1 MNKTKIIKTISWVLV
16 AVCMAVIFILSAQT
30 GSQSEQTSDDFI
42 GFFELNFSVDIVRTA
57 AHCLEFAGLAV
68 LVFNALYR
76 TFGRFRPWLAFAVSA
91 LYAVSDEVHQ
101 LFVEGRSCQLI
112 DILIDSF
119 GAFLGIIGAMILG
132 KILVRKLR
140 RCSE

>member
-1 MNKTKIIKTISWVLV
+1 MNKSKIIKTVSWTLV
-16 AVCMAVIFILSAQT
+16 IVCMAVIFILSAQT
-30 GSQSEQTSDDFI
+30 GSQSDQTSDSFI
-42 GFFELNFSVDIVRTA
+42 GFFSLGFSVDIVRTA

-68 LVFNALYR
+68 LLFNAFYWSYD
-76 TFGRFRPWLAFAVSA
+76 RFRPLLTFAVSA

-112 DILIDSF
+112 DILIDSL
-119 GAFLGIIGAMILG
+119 GAVLGIIGAMILG
-132 KILVRKLR
+132 KILIKKLR